1 MIKKL
6 KKISIVSLILAV
18 PVGLYCLVYFSNVD
32 DYQVASVT
40 EATPAVNPIVA
51 NQAKPIVLAENSK
64 PTVEKPV
71 VKKAPVKKKVVKK
84 KVKRKEKLTTTPA
97 LFTPETA
104 PHTGR

>member
-51 NQAKPIVLAENSK
+51 NQAKPIVFAAE
-64 PTVEKPV
+64 EY
-71 VKKAPVKKKVVKK
+71 
-84 KVKRKEKLTTTPA
+84 
-97 LFTPETA
+97 LFCLELVLLESYTYP
-104 PHTGR
+104 GIVSVL